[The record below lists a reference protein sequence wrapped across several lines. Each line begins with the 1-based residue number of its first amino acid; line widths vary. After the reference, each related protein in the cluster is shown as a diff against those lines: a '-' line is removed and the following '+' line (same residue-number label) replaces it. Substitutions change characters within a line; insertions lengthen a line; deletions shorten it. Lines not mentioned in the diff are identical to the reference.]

1 MGCANFILHLGVSFF
16 LYFFL
21 LFSWLFCLH
30 KILYTIGFI
39 HTLAQKEHLP
49 AHIIF
54 YGEGVKYTA
63 KGSEAL
69 EDLSDLETRGVK
81 ILSCGI
87 CVDYYDLTDYLKVGG
102 LTTMSEVID
111 ILSNS
116 DLIVE
121 P

>member
-1 MGCANFILHLGVSFF
+1 MAQTYDVVIKGTGMGIGEQALIDNLMN
-16 LYFFL
+16 
-21 LFSWLFCLH
+21 
-30 KILYTIGFI
+30 GFI

-49 AHIIF
+49 EHIIF

-69 EDLSDLETRGVK
+69 EDLSDLESRGVK

-87 CVDYYDLTDYLKVGG
+87 CVDYYDLTDYLKIGG

-116 DLIVE
+116 ELVVE